1 MDIQETSRF
10 QVATGVLLSRTTIS
24 THQTIHKTIH
34 DSRET
39 ATHPQGSMQN
49 KSFSRPEN
57 ARRAAVDEHSD
68 RKG

>member
-24 THQTIHKTIH
+24 THQTIHETFF
-34 DSRET
+34 DSQET
-39 ATHPQGSMQN
+39 NPHPQGSMQN
-49 KSFSRPEN
+49 NPYSRPEN